1 MIKMSTKVSLA
12 DKIAGVL
19 TAAPSQ
25 FDSDDEHLDTSKATL
40 GELDNFEE
48 TDEAEEALLSKFRT
62 VNADLLADVDQRY
75 AGETGSRR
83 GLKEEDSSDEFS
95 EPEKEE
101 DSTKSEDLSEE
112 SEDETSDFV
121 MGSHENQS
129 DVEKEEASNFQHMR
143 EANKSDQVKKG
154 LCVRNQLSIWEN
166 LLELRIQMQKCLL
179 SMNKM
184 PQEIHY
190 KEMSLES
197 EEFKTKSKQTQKSIS
212 NVLDKLLTLQTLMVK
227 KFPETKKLR
236 NSASKQENEDE
247 EITSSSE
254 DEQDEE
260 LDSELRPTKKC
271 RLTDYEDDISSFH
284 TNYKQYR
291 NQVIE
296 NWNTK
301 TRLSV
306 TKNSGQSQS
315 VVSQIEHILGDKEKL
330 IKKTQLKRS
339 EFRILGQEEEDKII
353 EESNEVNGDLKQLLE
368 EYNSEIFDDTDFYH
382 QLLRELIEVKSADIT
397 DSVQL
402 GRQWIQLQNL
412 RSKMKRKIDTR
423 ATKGRKIRYAVHSK
437 LVNFMAPMDNQS
449 WTEEAKNELYSSLFG
464 KIH

>member
-1 MIKMSTKVSLA
+1 MSSKVSLA

-25 FDSDDEHLDTSKATL
+25 FDSDDEDLDTSNAKL
-40 GELDNFEE
+40 GEFVDFEE

-62 VNADLLADVDQRY
+62 VNVDLLADVDQRY
-75 AGETGSRR
+75 AGKTGSRR
-83 GLKEEDSSDEFS
+83 ELKEENSSDEFLES
-95 EPEKEE
+95 EKEE
-101 DSTKSEDLSEE
+101 DINKSEDLSDE
-112 SEDETSDFV
+112 SENELSDASMV
-121 MGSHENQS
+121 SHEDES
-129 DVEKEEASNFQHMR
+129 DVQEEDSNFQHMHKTNR
-143 EANKSDQVKKG
+143 SDQVKKG
-154 LCVRNQLSIWEN
+154 LCIRNQLSIWEN

-184 PQEIHY
+184 PQKDHF
-190 KEMSLES
+190 KEMSIQS
-197 EEFKTKSKQTQKSIS
+197 EEFETKSKEVQKGVS
-212 NVLDKLLTLQTLMVK
+212 NILDKLLTLQTLMVK

-236 NSASKQENEDE
+236 KCAAKQENEDE

-254 DEQDEE
+254 DEQEE
-260 LDSELRPTKKC
+260 ESDTEVIPTKK
-271 RLTDYEDDISSFH
+271 RKLTDYEEDISSFH
-284 TNYKQYR
+284 ADYKQYR

-301 TRLSV
+301 TRLSI
-306 TKNSGQSQS
+306 TKNSGQSHS
-315 VVSQIEHILGDKEKL
+315 VVSQIEHILGEKEKL

-339 EFRILGQEEEDKII
+339 EFKILGQSEENQII
-353 EESNEVNGDLKQLLE
+353 EEGIEVNGDQKQVLE

-437 LVNFMAPMDNQS
+437 LVNFMAPMDNHS